1 MAGTKNRNRLDLPNR
16 VKGSLRR
23 ELESW
28 AKEFVNCCNQKE
40 DKVPDGWMTIN
51 QIAKGIGKSR
61 QTVRVR
67 IMEMEGRGRVKKRKF
82 KIKAGSGVRGVFHY
96 RQK

>member
-28 AKEFVNCCNQKE
+28 AEEFVNCCNQKE
-40 DKVPDGWMTIN
+40 DNVPDGWMTIN
-51 QIAKGIGKSR
+51 QIAKGIGKSPP
-61 QTVRVR
+61 TVRVR
-67 IMEMEGRGRVKKRKF
+67 IMEMEKKGRLEKRKF
-82 KIKAGSGVRGVFHY
+82 KIKAGSRVRSVIHY
-96 RQK
+96 RKK